1 MSGGWVHDRHV
12 LFSPICFYCV
22 HAEGHGQQQCAA
34 FLDGIPGEI
43 WEGQNDHRRPYAGD
57 DGITF
62 RLPIQRSRRRR
73 NERGVNRPIEK
84 ERSDECGKP
93 RPCRQRRTMIL
104 TRERDEETKN

>member
-62 RLPIQRSRRRR
+62 RLADPAFAQTA
-73 NERGVNRPIEK
+73 E
-84 ERSDECGKP
+84 
-93 RPCRQRRTMIL
+93 
-104 TRERDEETKN
+104 RERRQQTDRERAKR